1 MTINH
6 RADART
12 ILAAATPATHRPLL
26 AWAVGITTRSH
37 AIEPLTYWRTRD
49 ARQLAPEYAGQT
61 LPAGRMLRLDR
72 TRIEITDGNL
82 RQPLRLNWT
91 DLGAV
96 LDSGRVTT
104 DLIRCCEQAVVA
116 WRDHPGGFRGAGW
129 TDVVDACSRA
139 GEAVWAACR
148 PADPGEQLD
157 LFAAGIDRHHLGAGR

>member
-1 MTINH
+1 MTTSH

-12 ILAAATPATHRPLL
+12 ILATATPATHRPLL
-26 AWAVGITTRSH
+26 AWAVGITACGH
-37 AIEPLTYWRTRD
+37 AIDPLTYWRTRD
-49 ARQLAPEYAGQT
+49 ARRLAPEGAGQT

-72 TRIEITDGNL
+72 TRIEITDGDL
-82 RQPLRLNWT
+82 YRPLRLNWT

-96 LDSGRVTT
+96 LDTGRVTD
-104 DLIRCCEQAVVA
+104 DLISRCEQAVID

-139 GEAVWAACR
+139 GQAVWAACR

-157 LFAAGIDRHHLGAGR
+157 LFSLAGIES